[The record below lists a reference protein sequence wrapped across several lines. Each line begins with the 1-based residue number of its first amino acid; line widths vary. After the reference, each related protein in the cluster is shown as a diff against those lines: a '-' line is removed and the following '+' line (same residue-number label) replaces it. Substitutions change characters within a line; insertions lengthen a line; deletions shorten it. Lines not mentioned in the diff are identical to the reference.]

1 MLKNSNNYPPRNV
14 SYTPINMMSFYY
26 WFRESSIKDYGV
38 IYREIRV
45 DGEKSVP
52 FSTKIKLHRKH
63 WNSKEQCFNGKESDK
78 HQKTA
83 YLSNYRLLKTSY
95 CLYLSFLII

>member
-1 MLKNSNNYPPRNV
+1 
-14 SYTPINMMSFYY
+14 MMSFYY
-26 WFRESSIKDYGV
+26 WFREGAIKDQGV
-38 IYREIRV
+38 IYCEIRV

-83 YLSNYRLLKTSY
+83 YSIQL
-95 CLYLSFLII
+95 